1 MSLFA
6 EAEYCSKIVSILRL
20 IKHDHI
26 DDNWRSWLLLR
37 SWEGCAT
44 LACVASV
51 SNRVI
56 IAVELKEMED
66 ARKHLL
72 RRPSLGVRGEKM
84 ERGVGGGKEVFS
96 PFALSSFGSQL
107 PSFPQKRLI
116 LSLTLHQQSQC
127 VNCVTIYR
135 PLYRGSFL
143 RICTSSLRSAFFSKT
158 MIVSWTFERLDLK
171 KASKWVL
178 QAEKKRKEKTER
190 KGGDMREIWAN

>member
-56 IAVELKEMED
+56 IARELKEMED

-84 ERGVGGGKEVFS
+84 GGGGRERSFLSLRSIPFWFPASLFS
-96 PFALSSFGSQL
+96 PEAPDTQ
-107 PSFPQKRLI
+107 P
-116 LSLTLHQQSQC
+116 
-127 VNCVTIYR
+127 NVTSAKSVCELCDN
-135 PLYRGSFL
+135 LYRGSFL
-143 RICTSSLRSAFFSKT
+143 RICTYSLRSAFFSKT
-158 MIVSWTFERLDLK
+158 MIVSWTFERLELK